1 MTFMN
6 EELNN
11 LTYNNTN
18 ITFSNNANNIATS
31 DELTASPL
39 YQDKLGTAYSRSK
52 SVARAFNFAGISL
65 ILTAAAIKTGSLIA
79 NAYVLNPPSVENHIY
94 QVINHTFSA
103 QFTISNPG
111 KYKIT
116 YYLFL
121 NDSKEAALTDDCS
134 EAKEY
139 LVEYDTLNK
148 GDSGRFYI
156 EFTNTVDY
164 KKTIDSYTFNVEE

>member
-1 MTFMN
+1 MN

-18 ITFSNNANNIATS
+18 ITFSNNTDNIATS

-39 YQDKLGTAYSRSK
+39 YQDKMGTAYSKSK
-52 SVARAFNFAGISL
+52 SIARAFNFAGISL
-65 ILTAAAIKTGSLIA
+65 ILTAAAIKTGSLIS

-94 QVINHTFSA
+94 QVNEHTFHA
-103 QFTISNPG
+103 EFTISNPG
-111 KYKIT
+111 EYKIT
-116 YYLFL
+116 YYLFI
-121 NDSKEAALTDDCS
+121 NENKEATLTEDCS
-134 EAKEY
+134 ESKEY
-139 LVEYDTLNK
+139 LVEYDGLNK
-148 GDSGRFYI
+148 GDSGRFHI

>member
-1 MTFMN
+1 MAN
-6 EELNN
+6 ELNE
-11 LTYNNTN
+11 LTYNNTP
-18 ITFSNNANNIATS
+18 ITFTGKTDNIATS
-31 DELTASPL
+31 DETKAPLL
-39 YQDKLGTAYSRSK
+39 YQDKMGTVYSK
-52 SVARAFNFAGISL
+52 SKAVRRAFNFAGISL

-79 NAYVLNPPSVENHIY
+79 NAYVLNPPSVENHVY

-121 NDSKEAALTDDCS
+121 NDSKEATLTDDCS

-139 LVEYDTLNK
+139 LVEYDALNK